1 MAFPRA
7 SSLIDRSRCQNL
19 SHSESLEWL
28 DTNSAGFYAMGTVAG
43 IRSRRYHGL
52 LNGPAQPGGP
62 THVWVNSLEETLQ
75 LDNQRYLLHAHQYH
89 GIVTPKGYEHLE
101 EFEYYPAPRW
111 LYRIGETSFTR
122 EIFLIESKPAL
133 LVRYCSSDD
142 ATIEVRP
149 LVSGRHH
156 HSLLAESAT
165 APFRSAHSADLVTL
179 EKAEATL
186 YFRSDTRDFRIAPDW
201 YYRFE
206 YGIEKARGLDFH
218 EDLWSPG
225 YFRFALPADTWAYL
239 VVSLQDPG
247 PLDPMQLIAWRDE
260 KEHRFPPVK
269 DALSHL
275 ANGAKHFLF
284 QRGQAQSV
292 IAGYPWFTDWGRDT
306 FISLPGL
313 LLVQQDSRAAEE
325 TIETFLSHRS
335 HGLIPNRIT
344 DDGSTP
350 EYNSIDATLW
360 LFIAVFHWLEAG
372 GDRQRFR
379 QEFFPLLRDML
390 MTLERGTLHAIHCD
404 PADGLLSAGTMETQ
418 LTWMDARVYGVP
430 VTPRFGKAVEINAL
444 WYNALRLMT
453 DWSRE
458 ANAFD
463 TERYFGALANRTIS
477 GFTTYFWNEE
487 RGCLYDTIRPGIR
500 DGRIRPNQLFALSLP
515 YPLVVRSKAER
526 ILSLVEEHLLTPYGL
541 RTLSPQ
547 DSQYRG
553 RFEGGPEQR
562 DSAYHQ
568 GTVWPWLFGPYVR
581 ACLRT
586 RGRSAEELLR
596 CRQLLEPILGS
607 LNSGCLG
614 QIPEV
619 YDGDAPQRPG
629 GTPAQAWS
637 LAEIRWLLAKELAS

>member
-1 MAFPRA
+1 MPRA
-7 SSLIDRSRCQNL
+7 TSLIDRSRCQHL
-19 SHSESLEWL
+19 PDSESLEWL
-28 DTNSAGFYAMGTVAG
+28 DTNSAGFYAMGTVSG
-43 IRSRRYHGL
+43 LRTRRYHGL
-52 LNGPAQPGGP
+52 LNGPAQPGQP
-62 THVWVNSLEETLQ
+62 THVWLNALEETLH
-75 LDNQRYLLHAHQYH
+75 LDGQRYLLHAHQYN
-89 GIVTPKGYEHLE
+89 GVVTPKGYEHLE
-101 EFEYYPAPRW
+101 EFDYNPAPRW

-142 ATIEVRP
+142 AMLEVRP

-156 HSLLAESAT
+156 HSLLSESAN
-165 APFRSAHSADLVTL
+165 APFRTSHATGLLKL
-179 EKAEATL
+179 ERPGVTL
-186 YFRSDTRDFRIAPDW
+186 YFRGDTQDFQVAPDW
-201 YYRFE
+201 YFRFE
-206 YGIEKARGLDFH
+206 YNLERARGLDHH

-225 YFRFALPADTWAYL
+225 YFKVPLTADTWSYL
-239 VVSLQDPG
+239 VISLEDPG
-247 PLDPMQLIAWRDE
+247 PLDPMQPLAWRDE
-260 KEHRFPPVK
+260 KERRFPPVK
-269 DALSHL
+269 DTLSQL
-275 ANGAKHFLF
+275 SNGAKHFLF
-284 QRGQAQSV
+284 HRGASQSV

-306 FISLPGL
+306 FIALPGL
-313 LLVQQDSRAAEE
+313 LLVQQDTYAAAEV
-325 TIETFLSHRS
+325 IETFLAHRS

-360 LFIAVFHWLEAG
+360 LFIAIHCWLEAG
-372 GDRQRFR
+372 GDRRR
-379 QEFFPLLRDML
+379 MRLEFLPLLKQML
-390 MTLERGTLHAIHCD
+390 LTLERGTLHAIQCD

-453 DWSRE
+453 DWARE
-458 ANAFD
+458 ANDYD

-477 GFTTYFWNEE
+477 GFTTFFWNEE
-487 RGCLYDTIRPGIR
+487 RGCLYDSIRPGIR
-500 DGRIRPNQLFALSLP
+500 DARVRPNQLFALSLP

-526 ILSLVEEHLLTPYGL
+526 ILTVVEEQLLTPYGL

-547 DSQYRG
+547 DPQYRG

-586 RGRSAEELLR
+586 RGRGADEIVR
-596 CRQLLEPILGS
+596 CRQLLEPILNS

-619 YDGDAPQRPG
+619 YDGDAPHRPG

-637 LAEIRWLLAKELAS
+637 LSEIRWLLAKELAT